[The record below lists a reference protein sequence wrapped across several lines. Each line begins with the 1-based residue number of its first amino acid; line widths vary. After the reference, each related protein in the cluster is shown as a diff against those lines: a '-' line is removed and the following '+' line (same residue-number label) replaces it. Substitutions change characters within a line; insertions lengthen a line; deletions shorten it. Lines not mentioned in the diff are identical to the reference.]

1 MFEVDAGS
9 VEGRILKILLELYPA
24 TWREVEKE
32 VGVPPMAFKRAITSL
47 QRHGMLGIEGLGERR
62 YITLLRRDI
71 LFHRSGGGKPIKKPV
86 LLKHE
91 YDGPMYG

>member
-1 MFEVDAGS
+1 MLEVDAGS

-32 VGVPPMAFKRAITSL
+32 VGVPPMAFRKAMIVL
-47 QRHGMLGIEGLGERR
+47 QRQGVVSVEGTGEKRFL
-62 YITLLRRDI
+62 TLTRTDI
-71 LFHRSGGGKPIKKPV
+71 LFHRSGGGKRPRKPV
-86 LLKHE
+86 LPKHE

>member
-24 TWREVEKE
+24 TYREVEKE
-32 VGVPPMAFKRAITSL
+32 VGVPPMAFKRAMAVL
-47 QRHGMLGIEGLGERR
+47 QRTGMVGVEGLGERR

-86 LLKHE
+86 LPKHE